1 MRRLERLAERQ
12 MSLEAQLIHE
22 KKGKRARD
30 LGFASV
36 VLTSCDM
43 EQHDV
48 RGQAHLDCRRGP
60 GLELLWGYLQTLNL
74 NMGFMGLFRC
84 YKPSLLPAA
93 ACPHLHL
100 LGRRWAAITEYLDF
114 RRTASTAIS
123 LPGLARS
130 SQGLHET
137 VPAEGP
143 GSMPTKCQS
152 AERKAAQSQPQ
163 RSWGCRDDVE
173 WSWYTLWYQTLR
185 FAWQC

>member
-1 MRRLERLAERQ
+1 

-84 YKPSLLPAA
+84 YKPSLLPSA

-100 LGRRWAAITEYLDF
+100 LGRRWAAITSTLISEEPHQPLYHYLGWRGQAKDYMKLF
-114 RRTASTAIS
+114 LQKALDQC
-123 LPGLARS
+123 LPSARVQNAKQRNPS
-130 SQGLHET
+130 HNVHG
-137 VPAEGP
+137 VAEMMWNGP
-143 GSMPTKCQS
+143 GTRCGT
-152 AERKAAQSQPQ
+152 R
-163 RSWGCRDDVE
+163 R
-173 WSWYTLWYQTLR
+173 
-185 FAWQC
+185 